1 LKEVT
6 AMADQTIHDETV
18 VTSAAAADEILI
30 WRAANNDTR
39 RITKANF
46 LGLTATGGGTFAT
59 GGFTL
64 TLNGD
69 SAINGT
75 LAAAGFTLTV
85 PATGTAALL
94 GTAQTFSATQTF
106 AALTASGVITA
117 NGQLKANDFLI
128 LTPETATIASGAI
141 TATSSLMV
149 VDTEASAASDT
160 LETINGGVDG
170 AILIITQ
177 SNSSRDVTIS
187 MSLGNIRNSASA
199 DRVFTSNSFHWIGRY
214 KASVSLWLE
223 IAWSGT

>member
-1 LKEVT
+1 
-6 AMADQTIHDETV
+6 MADQTIHDETV
-18 VTSAAAADEILI
+18 VTSAAAADELLI
-30 WRAANNDTR
+30 WRAANSDTR

-46 LGLTATGGGTFAT
+46 VGLTATGGGTIAT

-75 LAAAGFTLTV
+75 LSAAGFTLTV

-94 GTAQTFSATQTF
+94 GQAQTFTALQTF
-106 AALTASGVITA
+106 DALTANGAINA
-117 NGQLKANDFLI
+117 NGQLKANNFLI
-128 LTPETATIASGAI
+128 LTPGSATIASGAI
-141 TATSSLMV
+141 TATTSLMV
-149 VDTEASAASDT
+149 VDTEAAAASDT

-170 AILIITQ
+170 AIIIITQ

-214 KASVSLWLE
+214 KSSVSLWLE

>member
-1 LKEVT
+1 
-6 AMADQTIHDETV
+6 MADVEYGTSTLVTTV
-18 VTSAAAADEILI
+18 AAADTIDI
-30 WRAANNDTR
+30 RRTAQGDTR
-39 RITKANF
+39 SITQANF
-46 LGLTATGGGTFAT
+46 VGATITGGGTIVT
-59 GGFTL
+59 GGNTL
-64 TLNGD
+64 TLNGN

-75 LAAAGFTLTV
+75 LSAPGFTLTV

-128 LTPETATIASGAI
+128 LTPENATIASGAI

-149 VDTEASAASDT
+149 VDTEASAATDT

-170 AILIITQ
+170 AIIIITQ

-199 DRVFTSNSFHWIGRY
+199 DRVFTSNSFHWMGRY

>member
-1 LKEVT
+1 MT
-6 AMADQTIHDETV
+6 DQTIHGETNV
-18 VTSAAAADEILI
+18 ATSAASTAELI
-30 WRAANNDTR
+30 FWNAESNVTQ

-46 LGLTATGGGTFAT
+46 LKFSVSGNVITLQDYS
-59 GGFTL
+59 L
-64 TLNGD
+64 TLNAD
-69 SAINGT
+69 SAIAGT

-94 GTAQTFSATQTF
+94 GTAQTFSATQNF

-149 VDTEASAASDT
+149 VDTEAAAASDT

-199 DRVFTSNSFHWIGRY
+199 DRAFTSNSFHWIGRY
-214 KASVSLWLE
+214 KSSVSLWLE